1 MMNTETLM
9 EAVTCSAAR
18 IAASNFRTRSV
29 RSLPKRS
36 SLANRSINTVP
47 PGGPNKES
55 EMRTTDAAERMILT
69 EAIAILRAI
78 DMPIASEAVTEA
90 LRIDSEDREAQYTID
105 SM

>member
-1 MMNTETLM
+1 
-9 EAVTCSAAR
+9 
-18 IAASNFRTRSV
+18 
-29 RSLPKRS
+29 
-36 SLANRSINTVP
+36 
-47 PGGPNKES
+47 
-55 EMRTTDAAERMILT
+55 MRTTDAAERMILT